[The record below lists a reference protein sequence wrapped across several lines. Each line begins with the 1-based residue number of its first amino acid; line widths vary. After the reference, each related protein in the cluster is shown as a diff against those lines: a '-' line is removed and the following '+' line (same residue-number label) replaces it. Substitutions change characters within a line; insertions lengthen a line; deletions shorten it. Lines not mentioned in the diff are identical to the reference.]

1 MDRSKS
7 SSKYVK
13 NEARRVMTWD
23 RESTREGYNHR
34 AKSNIAQTPS
44 KILPPRSSTRG
55 CRTSESSDEFSG
67 NSLAVLHENRALAG
81 NLAVRRKNSPPPGK
95 VLIKS
100 YERDYRATTPVV
112 CTLFTGCRVI
122 GFHFTRETWISRSF
136 VPAIATPRGS
146 LTRRWI

>member
-13 NEARRVMTWD
+13 TEARRVMTWD
-23 RESTREGYNHR
+23 RESTFRERGQSQGQIKHCPP
-34 AKSNIAQTPS
+34 PS

-122 GFHFTRETWISRSF
+122 GFHFTRET
-136 VPAIATPRGS
+136 
-146 LTRRWI
+146 